1 MLANTINVGKAERAD
16 NRLFRGASG
25 ITGRHCQI
33 AGQSF
38 SRFFAFLFAPFLFGI
53 FGYRLGLG
61 KILHHPA
68 QRLIALFLQRF
79 LAGELIDAFWR

>member
-1 MLANTINVGKAERAD
+1 MLANAINVGKAKLAND
-16 NRLFRGASG
+16 RLFHGTNG
-25 ITGRHCQI
+25 ITSRRCQI

-38 SRFFAFLFAPFLFGI
+38 SRFFAFLFASFLFGI

-79 LAGELIDAFWR
+79 LTRQLIDAFWR

>member
-1 MLANTINVGKAERAD
+1 MLADAINVGEAKRAN
-16 NRLFRGASG
+16 NRLFRSAEG
-25 ITGRHCQI
+25 IAGRRCQI

-38 SRFFAFLFAPFLFGI
+38 SRFFAFLFAPFFFGI

-79 LAGELIDAFWR
+79 LAGQLIDAFWR